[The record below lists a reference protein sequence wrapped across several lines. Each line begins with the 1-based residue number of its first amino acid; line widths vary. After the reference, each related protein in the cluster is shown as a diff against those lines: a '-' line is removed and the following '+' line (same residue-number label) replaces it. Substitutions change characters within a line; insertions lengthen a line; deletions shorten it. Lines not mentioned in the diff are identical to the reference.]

1 MTRQAVGTAG
11 RAGDSD
17 DIEFRIDGGRYY
29 RVLAADVP
37 LCLRGYPA
45 LLYAG
50 DPDSADP
57 VGDIEGSAS
66 GLVLI
71 GASRADLGFVVT
83 VPSTGP
89 RPVNKAEW
97 LVPRDHLRAHYNRHD
112 GPVDVLAG
120 GD

>member
-1 MTRQAVGTAG
+1 MSPVFGEAG
-11 RAGDSD
+11 RADDSD
-17 DIEFRIDGGRYY
+17 DLEFRIDGGRSY
-29 RVLAADVP
+29 RVLATDVP
-37 LCLRGYPA
+37 LCLRGYPV

-66 GLVLI
+66 GRVLV
-71 GASRADLGFVVT
+71 GASRTGLGFVVT

-89 RPVNKAEW
+89 RPVSEAEW
-97 LVPRDHLRAHYNRHD
+97 IVPRDHLRAHYNRHD

>member
-57 VGDIEGSAS
+57 VGDIESSVS
-66 GLVLI
+66 GRVLI

-89 RPVNKAEW
+89 RPVAAAEW
-97 LVPRDHLRAHYNRHD
+97 MVPRDHLRAHYWRND
-112 GPVDVLAG
+112 GPVEIMGVG
-120 GD
+120 

>member
-1 MTRQAVGTAG
+1 MTWHAVGTAG
-11 RAGDSD
+11 RADDSD
-17 DIEFRIDGGRYY
+17 DLEFRIDGGRYY

-37 LCLRGYPA
+37 LCLRGYPV

-57 VGDIEGSAS
+57 VGDIEGSVS
-66 GLVLI
+66 GRVLV
-71 GASRADLGFVVT
+71 GASRAGLGFVVT
-83 VPSTGP
+83 VPSAGP
-89 RPVNKAEW
+89 RPVSGDGW
-97 LVPRDHLRAHYNRHD
+97 IVPRDHLRAHYDRHD